1 VFCLIDL
8 WILEG
13 WKVDVK
19 HYTDKE
25 LERWLKK
32 PDNVREWQDVLED
45 EQKISAKKSKVK
57 VEFS

>member
-19 HYTDKE
+19 HYTYKE
-25 LERWLKK
+25 LECWLKK